1 MLVKKQPLVKL
12 LTLIETLFV
21 ANPLPKSRGRPYS
34 YSDLI
39 MFKCLMVKTVKRFT
53 DCSALYHYLS
63 HEANS
68 HIREAIGLA
77 DKMPCLKTF
86 QRRFEDSAD
95 LMRRQLQAVAKEL
108 AELGVISFEML
119 AVDGSMIEA
128 LGPVW
133 HQSDKAYAHIPEKLR
148 NLDLTAEWGK
158 SGYHGWVYGYKT
170 MALCN
175 CTPGQPYVFVDGW
188 LLKANACETVSLRQE
203 LENRPLPASNQLLFG
218 DSGFDD
224 KSLFQLCHQQKSCL
238 VTPVRA
244 SERSSDGRYL
254 AEAMYLEYVNCG
266 LYTQR
271 SLSIEPLWA
280 YLKSL
285 FSLQEMH
292 QHGLYKNES
301 EVLAAMAAYNLIV
314 YYNYQEGLK
323 LRAVKTFLDVL

>member
-1 MLVKKQPLVKL
+1 MLVKKLPLVKL

-21 ANPLPKSRGRPYS
+21 TNPLPQGRGRPYT
-34 YSDLI
+34 YSDLL

-53 DCSALYHYLS
+53 DCSALYHYLN

-68 HIREAIGLA
+68 HIREAVGLA
-77 DKMPCLKTF
+77 DKMPCLRTF
-86 QRRFEDSAD
+86 QRRFEDSAC
-95 LMRRQLQAVAKEL
+95 LMRRQLQAVAQQL
-108 AELGVISFEML
+108 AAQGVISFDML
-119 AVDGSMIEA
+119 AVDGSMMEA

-133 HQSDKAYAHIPEKLR
+133 HQSDKAYAHIPDKLR
-148 NLDLTAEWGK
+148 HLDPIAEWGK

-175 CTPGQPYVFVDGW
+175 CAPGQPYVFVDGW
-188 LLKANACETVSLRQE
+188 LLKANQSETVSLRQE
-203 LENRPLPASNQLLFG
+203 LEAKPLPRTNQLLFG

-224 KSLFQLCHQQKSCL
+224 KSLFELCDKQHSAL
-238 VTPVRA
+238 VTPITA
-244 SERSSDGRYL
+244 TDRSPDARFL
-254 AEAMYLEYVNCG
+254 QEATYLEYVNCG
-266 LYTQR
+266 FYKQR

-285 FSLQEMH
+285 FNLEVMH
-292 QHGLYKNES
+292 QHGLFKNES

-323 LRAVKTFLDVL
+323 LRAVKLFLDVL